1 MEGKMK
7 RILTNL
13 RARKVKPEGIPAI
26 VARVLRAQEAI
37 RFQAARR
44 GRISSKCLPTR
55 MTF

>member
-1 MEGKMK
+1 ME
-7 RILTNL
+7 RILINL

-37 RFQAARR
+37 RFQTSRR
-44 GRISSKCLPTR
+44 RRVSLRCLSTR

>member
-1 MEGKMK
+1 ME
-7 RILTNL
+7 RIPINL
-13 RARKVKPEGIPAI
+13 RARKVKPEGILAI

-44 GRISSKCLPTR
+44 GRISSKCLSTR